1 MMKLNVS
8 LKTVIAFF
16 AIMFVFHELHELAH
30 TAVAR
35 VQCGCWGP
43 RDFNAWSVCTS
54 CASSVNTLWATLA
67 GPVLTY
73 LLIWIGYSMM
83 SETKTAGTQIL
94 GWVLV
99 FSNKPFAR
107 IFTVLMRGG
116 DESVLTR
123 GFSGADKLSV
133 IMWIG
138 EIIVVLLL
146 TVPPLI
152 RAFHLLRKNKIAIFT
167 GFMLIPMLVEFAL
180 MHKFGNYLLNNGVL
194 NKTGL
199 FGSPILVNVWFGA
212 WLIIAFVFR
221 KYIGHILTSKTRVI
235 DKMFEDEN
243 AVVF

>member
-1 MMKLNVS
+1 MKLNLS

-16 AIMFVFHELHELAH
+16 AIVFVFHELHELAH
-30 TAVAR
+30 TTVAR
-35 VQCGCWGP
+35 MQCDCWGP
-43 RDFNAWSVCTS
+43 RDFNVWSVCTT
-54 CASSVNTLWATLA
+54 CPSSVNTLWATLA

-83 SETKTAGTQIL
+83 SDRKTAATQIL

-123 GFSGADKLSV
+123 GIFGADKLSTL
-133 IMWIG
+133 MWIG

-152 RAFHLLRKNKIAIFT
+152 RAFHLLTKNKVAIFIS
-167 GFMLIPMLVEFAL
+167 FLLVPMLVEFAL
-180 MHKFGNYLLNNGVL
+180 MHKFGNYLLNNGAL

-199 FGSPILVNVWFGA
+199 FGAPVLVNAWFGG
-212 WLIIAFVFR
+212 WLLLAFVFR
-221 KYIGHILTSKTRVI
+221 KNIGRILTSKTKVI
-235 DKMFEDEN
+235 DKMFSDVN
-243 AVVF
+243 AVIL